1 MAGQMKTRTF
11 LLGSLLAFV
20 AGVTVNQ
27 AFRPSAP
34 LTENLDRAR
43 QQITE
48 YYIVEPAQDDL
59 ERGAINGMVG
69 TLDDY
74 SELLSPEAYQRLL
87 SKAEGS
93 FAGVGI
99 EIGLRQG
106 YFTVLRIIPKSPAA
120 ASGIQVGDI
129 ITAVNGNAMKGLLLY
144 EVVEALRGTVGS
156 VVNLALQRDQV
167 SDHASSKPSP
177 VDLKV
182 SLIRAKLD
190 GAYLETQLIE
200 NNVAYVRAA
209 QCYDDMGNDIR
220 RAVSNMGDSPL
231 RGLILDLRSNP
242 GGTLICAVGTV
253 DLFITSGTVVTIQDS
268 RMPKGSANQRAY
280 SASSDTPFPDL
291 PLAVL
296 VNGST
301 ASAAE
306 IIAGALQDHARATIL
321 GSQTFAKGTVQTLL
335 PPLPD
340 GSALKIT
347 TARYLTPR
355 GRSFDQEGLV
365 PDQLVEYDE
374 DTTILAS
381 AVSILMSAETD

>member
-1 MAGQMKTRTF
+1 MRARTF
-11 LLGSLLAFV
+11 LLGSLLAFI
-20 AGVTVNQ
+20 AGAIVNQ
-27 AFRPSAP
+27 EIRTSTVA
-34 LTENLDRAR
+34 TESFDRAR
-43 QQITE
+43 QQITD
-48 YYIVEPAQDDL
+48 YYIVEPTQNDL

-74 SELLSPEAYQRLL
+74 SELLSPEAYERLL
-87 SKAEGS
+87 TNAEGT

-106 YFTVLRIIPKSPAA
+106 YFTVLRIIPQSPAA
-120 ASGIQVGDI
+120 ASRIQIGDI
-129 ITAVNGNAMKGLLLY
+129 ITAVDGNSMKGLLLD
-144 EVVEALRGTVGS
+144 EAIEELRGPAGS
-156 VVNLALQRDQV
+156 RVNLVLRRAQH
-167 SDHASSKPSP
+167 SDHVNGKPSR
-177 VDLKV
+177 VDIEVTLV
-182 SLIRAKLD
+182 RAKLD

-200 NNVAYVRAA
+200 NNVAYVRAT

-220 RAVSNMGDSPL
+220 RAVSTMGESPL

-242 GGTLICAVGTV
+242 GGTLTCAVGTV
-253 DLFITSGTVVTIQDS
+253 DLFITSKTVVTIQDS
-268 RMPKGSANQRAY
+268 RTPEGSSNQRAY
-280 SASSDTPFPDL
+280 NASSDTPFPDL

-335 PPLPD
+335 PPLPN

>member
-1 MAGQMKTRTF
+1 
-11 LLGSLLAFV
+11 
-20 AGVTVNQ
+20 
-27 AFRPSAP
+27 
-34 LTENLDRAR
+34 
-43 QQITE
+43 
-48 YYIVEPAQDDL
+48 
-59 ERGAINGMVG
+59 
-69 TLDDY
+69 
-74 SELLSPEAYQRLL
+74 
-87 SKAEGS
+87 
-93 FAGVGI
+93 
-99 EIGLRQG
+99 
-106 YFTVLRIIPKSPAA
+106 
-120 ASGIQVGDI
+120 
-129 ITAVNGNAMKGLLLY
+129 
-144 EVVEALRGTVGS
+144 
-156 VVNLALQRDQV
+156 
-167 SDHASSKPSP
+167 
-177 VDLKV
+177 
-182 SLIRAKLD
+182 
-190 GAYLETQLIE
+190 
-200 NNVAYVRAA
+200 
-209 QCYDDMGNDIR
+209 MGNDIR
-220 RAVSNMGDSPL
+220 RAVSTMGESPL

-242 GGTLICAVGTV
+242 GGTLTCAVGTV

-268 RMPKGSANQRAY
+268 RMPKSSANQRAY
-280 SASSDTPFPDL
+280 NASNDTPFPDL